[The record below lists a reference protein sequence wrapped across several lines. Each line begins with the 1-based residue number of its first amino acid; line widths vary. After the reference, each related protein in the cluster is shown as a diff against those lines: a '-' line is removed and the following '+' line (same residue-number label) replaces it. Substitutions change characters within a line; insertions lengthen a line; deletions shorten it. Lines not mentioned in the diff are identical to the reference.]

1 MASEREDPAV
11 KGGRIGGPK
20 GGEASLHS
28 EKVSASQI
36 AVYLKGIDFPA
47 DKRKIIE
54 QAKMNGAPD
63 NVMQFMNRL
72 PERQYTRANE
82 VEAEFGKM
90 K

>member
-1 MASEREDPAV
+1 MQREDPAS

-28 EKVSASQI
+28 EKVSASEL

-47 DKRKIIE
+47 SRDEVIQI
-54 QAKMNGAPD
+54 AKDNGAPE
-63 NVMQFMNRL
+63 NVMNFINRL
-72 PERQYTRANE
+72 PSRQYTRANE
-82 VEAEFGKM
+82 VEQEFGKM